1 LQKVLIANRGE
12 IVIRIANTCK
22 KLGFIPCGIYSN
34 ADKNALHIKYCEET
48 LDIGG
53 SYPNENY
60 LNMDR
65 IIDAAKKMDCDFI
78 HPGYGFL
85 AEKSEFAKQC
95 TDGGFIFIG
104 PSFKVLE
111 LSGNKVLAKQVAST
125 IAPVAEGKE
134 VSRLDES
141 IELADKI
148 GYPVILKAT
157 KGGGG
162 RGLRV
167 LNTVNDLK
175 KSFNI
180 SKKEAAS
187 SFGSDKVYIE
197 KYIENPRHIEVQ
209 ILGDKSSSNII
220 HLGERECSIQ
230 RRNQKLI
237 EETPSSALTDET
249 RDLLTKMAVSIM
261 KEIKYDNAGTVEFLY
276 KDGKFYFME
285 INSRIQVEHAITEE
299 VTGIDIVEQQLDIAS
314 GKGLLLEQDKIK
326 AKGHAIECRI
336 NAENPFTFTPCPGTV
351 KQFLAPK
358 NNKNIRID
366 SSLYSGYAIP
376 PFYDSLLAKI
386 ISNGKNR
393 KESIEN
399 MRQALL
405 SFRISGIPSTI
416 PFHVS
421 ALNDDRFLHG
431 VYDTSF
437 INNMKYYSDKD
448 SEIAAAIFVHL
459 PKRIQYVQNKDEID
473 LWLLSKYNSFFNPE
487 GTFYYNNI
495 MRWAN

>member
-1 LQKVLIANRGE
+1 MQKVLISNRGE

-22 KLGFIPCGIYSN
+22 KLGVIPCGIYSN
-34 ADKNALHIKYCEET
+34 ADKNALHIKYCQET

-60 LNMDR
+60 LNMEK

-95 TDGGFIFIG
+95 TDEGFIFIG

-125 IAPVAEGKE
+125 FAPVAEGKE
-134 VSRLDES
+134 VSRVDEAT
-141 IELADKI
+141 ELADKI

-162 RGLRV
+162 KGLGV
-167 LNTVNDLK
+167 LNIVHDRK
-175 KSFNI
+175 ESFII
-180 SKKEAAS
+180 SKKEAAI

-237 EETPSSALTDET
+237 EETPSSALTEEA
-249 RDLLTKMAVSIM
+249 RNLLTKMAVSIM

-285 INSRIQVEHAITEE
+285 INSRIQVEHPITEE

-326 AKGHAIECRI
+326 AKGHSIECRI
-336 NAENPFTFTPCPGTV
+336 NAENPFTFIPYPGTV

-358 NNKNIRID
+358 NNHIRID
-366 SSLYSGYAIP
+366 SSLYSGYTIP

-393 KESIEN
+393 EESIEK

-473 LWLLSKYNSFFNPE
+473 LWLLSKYNSFFKPE